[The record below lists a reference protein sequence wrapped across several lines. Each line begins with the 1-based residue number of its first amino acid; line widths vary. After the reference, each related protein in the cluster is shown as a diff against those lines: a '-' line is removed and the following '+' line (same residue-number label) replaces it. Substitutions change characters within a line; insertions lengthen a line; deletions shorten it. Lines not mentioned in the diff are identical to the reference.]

1 MPSRSDVNIHYVTMF
16 KLQNLTN
23 DRIWLVATS
32 LSFSNIRLH
41 YVLNNDHINY
51 FQANSNLAACGDGLS
66 DETYRRPWE
75 VMDLGAANFDDDWL
89 NDTLYNTNSTRASPG
104 RKFQNEAPIAY
115 KTKKRMRLEDV
126 GKRLHTQKFLHSAVF
141 THRFLLQ
148 EETFTQKSV
157 FTDTLSCSTLI
168 SCERVAPGASKFQ
181 FYLSF

>member
-1 MPSRSDVNIHYVTMF
+1 MF

-32 LSFSNIRLH
+32 LSFSNIRLQ

-75 VMDLGAANFDDDWL
+75 VMDLGAANFDYDWL
-89 NDTLYNTNSTRASPG
+89 NDTLYNTNSTRASRG

-126 GKRLHTQKFLHSAVF
+126 GKRLHTQNFCTQRFLHTDFFCRKKPLHRSLYSQPPHHVRPSFRAKGLYRALRNFNF
-141 THRFLLQ
+141 T
-148 EETFTQKSV
+148 
-157 FTDTLSCSTLI
+157 
-168 SCERVAPGASKFQ
+168 
-181 FYLSF
+181 